1 MSLAADV
8 RAAVR
13 ERPFLSSA
21 LRAGLLNYAA
31 AASWLADDAGLGG
44 GTDAIATALRRFES
58 DLPAY
63 ATTERSASVTM
74 RSGVGAVERSEATGL
89 DDPPLLSVGERAV
102 VSEGRETAVLATG
115 EVDASVLAAVLNR
128 LTTADVDVSA
138 AAMAGKTL
146 VVVVGRRDGATAVR
160 IVEATLERVPDP

>member
-8 RAAVR
+8 REAVR
-13 ERPFLSSA
+13 ERPFLLSA

-31 AASWLADDAGLGG
+31 AAEWLVDDASLDG

-74 RSGVGAVERSEATGL
+74 RSGVGAVERSNATDS

-102 VSEGRETAVLATG
+102 VPEGRETAVIATG
-115 EVDASVLAAVLNR
+115 DVDANALSAVLARFA
-128 LTTADVDVSA
+128 TAEVDVSA
-138 AAMAGKTL
+138 AAVAGDAL
-146 VVVVGRRDGATAVR
+146 AVVVDRRDGATAVR
-160 IVEATLERVPDP
+160 IVEATLERVPDL